1 MRSAIRMAS
10 TPRHEVIELVLEQKL
25 LNAVRSAARERVAY
39 VCFSGGIDSTV
50 VLAASVR
57 AGVDTVALLGVS
69 PSLAASERAD
79 AHRIASE
86 IGAEVEEVETNEMD
100 LAGYRN
106 NAGDRCYYCKS
117 ALYDTVQALAATRN
131 SDEVIFVGTHVDDLG
146 EHRPGL
152 QAAMERGVIAPL
164 VDAGFSKADVR
175 ALAREWNLSNAEKPA
190 APCLASR
197 VPVGTEV
204 TPEKLAQIETVEE
217 FLRLHDI
224 WPARARWHEGVVRLE
239 IPIEMFERVV
249 TDPLRGEL
257 RRACRKAGFKFVALD
272 LGGLQSGSL
281 SLPLVGS

>member
-1 MRSAIRMAS
+1 MAS
-10 TPRHEVIELVLEQKL
+10 MRLREVSEVGLDQKL
-25 LNAVRSAARERVAY
+25 LDAVSSAARDRVAY

-50 VLAASVR
+50 VLAAAVR
-57 AGVDTVALLGVS
+57 AGVDTIALLGVS

-79 AHRIASE
+79 AHRIANE
-86 IGAEVEEVETNEMD
+86 IGVRVEEVETNEMD
-100 LAGYRN
+100 LEGYRK
-106 NAGDRCYYCKS
+106 NAGDRCYHCKS

-152 QAAMERGVIAPL
+152 RAAMERGVVAPL

-197 VPVGTEV
+197 VPVGVEV
-204 TPEKLAQIETVEE
+204 TPERLAQIETVEE
-217 FLRLHDI
+217 FLRLNDI

-239 IPIEMFERVV
+239 IPVEMFDRVV
-249 TDPLRGEL
+249 ADPLRGEL

>member
-1 MRSAIRMAS
+1 MAS
-10 TPRHEVIELVLEQKL
+10 THHREVDEVELEQKL
-25 LNAVRSAARERVAY
+25 LDAVSSAARDRVAY

-57 AGVDTVALLGVS
+57 AGVDTIALLGVS

-79 AHRIASE
+79 AHRIATE
-86 IGAEVEEVETNEMD
+86 IGARVEEVETNEMD
-100 LAGYRN
+100 LAGYRK

-117 ALYDTVQALAATRN
+117 ALYDTVQALAATRS

-152 QAAMERGVIAPL
+152 QAAMERGVVAPL

-175 ALAREWNLSNAEKPA
+175 ALARKWELSNAEKPA

-197 VPVGTEV
+197 VPVGVEV
-204 TPEKLAQIETVEE
+204 TPERLAQIETVEE
-217 FLRLHDI
+217 FLRLNDI

-281 SLPLVGS
+281 SLPLVGT

>member
-1 MRSAIRMAS
+1 MMPIRAH
-10 TPRHEVIELVLEQKL
+10 PRREGNNLDLEERL
-25 LNAVRSAARERVAY
+25 IAAVRAAARDRVAY
-39 VCFSGGIDSTV
+39 VCYSGGVDSTL

-57 AGVDTVALLGVS
+57 AGIDTVALLGVS
-69 PSLAASERAD
+69 ASLAASERAD

-86 IGAEVEEVETNEMD
+86 IGASVEEVETNEME
-100 LAGYRN
+100 LAGYRA

-131 SDEVIFVGTHVDDLG
+131 SEEVIFVGTQVDDLG

-152 QAAMERGVIAPL
+152 EAAMERGVIAPL
-164 VDAGFSKADVR
+164 VDAGFNKSEVR
-175 ALAREWNLSNAEKPA
+175 ALARRWNLSNAEKPA

-197 VPVGTEV
+197 VPVRIEV
-204 TPEKLAQIETVEE
+204 TPERLAQIEAVEE

-224 WPARARWHEGVVRLE
+224 WPARARWHEAVVRLE
-239 IPIEMFERVV
+239 IPAEMFERVV
-249 TDPLRGEL
+249 TDPLRQEL

>member
-1 MRSAIRMAS
+1 MAS
-10 TPRHEVIELVLEQKL
+10 TRLEVSELNLEERL
-25 LNAVRSAARERVAY
+25 LNAVRSAARQRVAY

-57 AGVDTVALLGVS
+57 AGVDTIALLGVS

-79 AHRIASE
+79 AHRIANE
-86 IGAEVEEVETNEMD
+86 LGAQVEEVETNEME
-100 LAGYRN
+100 LAGYRS

-152 QAAMERGVIAPL
+152 QAAMERGVVAPL

-204 TPEKLAQIETVEE
+204 TPERLAQIETVEE
-217 FLRLHDI
+217 FLRVNDI

-257 RRACRKAGFKFVALD
+257 RRACRRAGFKFVALD

>member
-1 MRSAIRMAS
+1 MD
-10 TPRHEVIELVLEQKL
+10 LEQKL
-25 LNAVRSAARERVAY
+25 LDVVNVAARDRAAY

-57 AGVDTVALLGVS
+57 AGVDTIALLGVS

-79 AHRIASE
+79 AHRIAKE
-86 IGAEVEEVETNEMD
+86 IGARVEEVETNEME

-117 ALYDTVQALAATRN
+117 ALYDTVQALAASRN

-152 QAAMERGVIAPL
+152 QAAMERGVVAPL
-164 VDAGFSKADVR
+164 VDAGFHKSDVR
-175 ALAREWNLSNAEKPA
+175 ALAHHWNLSNAEKPA

-204 TPEKLAQIETVEE
+204 TPERLAQIETVEE
-217 FLRLHDI
+217 FLRLNDV

-239 IPIEMFERVV
+239 IPVEMFERVV

>member
-1 MRSAIRMAS
+1 MAS
-10 TPRHEVIELVLEQKL
+10 APRLEVSELDLEQKL

-131 SDEVIFVGTHVDDLG
+131 SDEVIFVGTHVNDLG

-152 QAAMERGVIAPL
+152 QAAMERGVLAPL

-204 TPEKLAQIETVEE
+204 TPAKLAQIETVEE